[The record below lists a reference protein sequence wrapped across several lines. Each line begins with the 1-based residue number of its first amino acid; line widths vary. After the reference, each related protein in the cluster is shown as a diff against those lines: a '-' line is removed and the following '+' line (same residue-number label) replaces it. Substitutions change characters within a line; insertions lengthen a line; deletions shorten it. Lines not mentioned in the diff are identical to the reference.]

1 MRRSEITSLR
11 EALAES
17 HSNLLFVETVSIPPC
32 TFEQLE
38 LTTTPS
44 QPETSPDKPSAV
56 TAAGTTDSNTL
67 GSTFTAP
74 PTPTLYGYSRLESS
88 ESDTSSSAE
97 VPPTDGHTSPATA
110 EDPHEIFTSPRRLDL
125 TIGVEL
131 EAIIDNLTVEDC
143 LEVHRIVADVL
154 YPLAEELGTSVSYQ
168 YGLKLPDIPFPNT
181 LFQVIDDLS
190 IETDIKQDSNGA
202 ETSTPIWEP
211 SNSAGVEV
219 ITPIMRNDEWTFIVP
234 DMMALLKRSFDIS
247 FNRTTALHVHV
258 GIGRPYTLRDLKR
271 VAKAVILFEDAM
283 NTLHPLY
290 RNSHYTLIG
299 SHILPCRK
307 GGHLNRLSDY
317 DMMMVIEKTTSS
329 AELIHTINPIPN
341 FMLNAN
347 HTPFSH
353 WKGYRYSFTSIPTL
367 DTIEFRQAAGTLNG
381 EMAVNWIKRVAKF
394 VISAVSTSDEMLENW
409 AKEGIGRTTDAFI
422 LEAFGAPIPV
432 DVFSKELEEAEKTV
446 ENLHI

>member
-11 EALAES
+11 ETLAES
-17 HSNLLFVETVSIPPC
+17 HSNLLFIETVSTPADIPK
-32 TFEQLE
+32 ELQ

-44 QPETSPDKPSAV
+44 QPETSPDKSSEM
-56 TAAGTTDSNTL
+56 TAAGTTDSSPTEPIL
-67 GSTFTAP
+67 TAP

-88 ESDTSSSAE
+88 ESDTGNSAE
-97 VPPTDGHTSPATA
+97 VPPTDGHASPA
-110 EDPHEIFTSPRRLDL
+110 EDPLEIFTSPRRLDL

-143 LEVHRIVADVL
+143 LEVYRIVADAL
-154 YPLAEELGTSVSYQ
+154 HPLAKKLETSVSYQ
-168 YGLKLPDIPFPNT
+168 RGLKLPDVPFPNT

-190 IETDIKQDSNGA
+190 IETDIKQDSDGT

-234 DMMALLKRSFDIS
+234 EMMALLRKSFDIS

-283 NTLHPLY
+283 NTLHPPY
-290 RNSHYTLIG
+290 RNSRYTLIG

-307 GGHLNRLSDY
+307 GGHLNGLSDY
-317 DMMMVIEKTTSS
+317 DMMMVIEKTTSIG
-329 AELIHTINPIPN
+329 ELIHTINPIPH

-367 DTIEFRQAAGTLNG
+367 GTIEFRQAAGTLNE
-381 EMAVNWIKRVAKF
+381 EMAVNWIKRTAKF
-394 VISAVSTSDEMLENW
+394 VINAVSTSDGVLENC
-409 AKEGIGRTTDAFI
+409 AKEGIGRSTDALL
-422 LEAFGAPIPV
+422 LEAFGVPSPV
-432 DVFSKELEEAEKTV
+432 DVFSKELEEVEKLTV
-446 ENLHI
+446 VNLQI

>member
-1 MRRSEITSLR
+1 MKRSEITSLR

-17 HSNLLFVETVSIPPC
+17 HSNLLFIETVSTPADI
-32 TFEQLE
+32 FEELE

-44 QPETSPDKPSAV
+44 QPETSPDKKPSAV
-56 TAAGTTDSNTL
+56 TGTTDSNPP
-67 GSTFTAP
+67 GSTLTAP

-88 ESDTSSSAE
+88 ESDDSSPDE
-97 VPPTDGHTSPATA
+97 VPPTDGHTSPA
-110 EDPHEIFTSPRRLDL
+110 ENPHEIVTPPRRRDL

-131 EAIIDNLTVEDC
+131 EAIIDNLTLEDG
-143 LEVHRIVADVL
+143 LEVYRIVADAL
-154 YPLAEELGTSVSYQ
+154 HPLAKELGTSVAYQ
-168 YGLKLPDIPFPNT
+168 RGLEAPDVPFLNT

-190 IETDIKQDSNGA
+190 IETNIKQDSDV
-202 ETSTPIWEP
+202 ETSVSIWEA

-234 DMMALLKRSFDIS
+234 DMMGHLRTSLDIS

-271 VAKAVILFEDAM
+271 VAKAIILFEDAM

-290 RNSHYTLIG
+290 RNSRYTLLG

-307 GGHLNRLSDY
+307 GGHLNGLSDY
-317 DMMMVIEKTTSS
+317 DMMMALEKTTSI
-329 AELIHTINPIPN
+329 AELIYTINPVPY
-341 FMLNAN
+341 FMNNAN

-367 DTIEFRQAAGTLNG
+367 GTIEFRQAAGTLNG
-381 EMAVNWIKRVAKF
+381 EMAVNWIKRIAKF
-394 VISAVSTSDEMLENW
+394 VISAVSTSDDTLENW
-409 AKEGIGRTTDAFI
+409 AKAGIGRTTDAYI
-422 LEAFGAPIPV
+422 LEAFGAPAPV
-432 DVFSKELEEAEKTV
+432 DMFSTELEEAEKTV
-446 ENLHI
+446 VNLHI